1 MRFGKNPNEPETG
14 VNLRQHVIRTD
25 TDIFAMRTGERGEHS
40 EADRAAH
47 AGYRV
52 IARRPR
58 SRVFDQTVDPERA
71 DEIEAFIEGT
81 IPGDRW

>member
-1 MRFGKNPNEPETG
+1 MRYGRNPNQPETG

-52 IARRPR
+52 LARRPR
-58 SRVFDQTVDPERA
+58 SRVFDQAVDPERA

-81 IPGDRW
+81 MPGDRW